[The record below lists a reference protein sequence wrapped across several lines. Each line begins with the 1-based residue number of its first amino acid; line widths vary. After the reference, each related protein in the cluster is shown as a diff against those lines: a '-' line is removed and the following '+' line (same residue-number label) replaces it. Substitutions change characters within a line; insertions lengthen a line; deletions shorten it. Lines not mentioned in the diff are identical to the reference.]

1 MYIVFL
7 EVHWSQVLHILQ
19 GYVEAADTFA
29 RESGTPPGLD
39 LSAIT
44 DRMEIRKAVQ
54 SGNVDFAVDR
64 VNELSPEV
72 RIPRSLC
79 IISLRC
85 IYPGI
90 VCCAIAQDMKAV
102 CNHCCCFTCYFPLHH
117 FWQGPADVRHLVHI

>member
-1 MYIVFL
+1 M
-7 EVHWSQVLHILQ
+7 
-19 GYVEAADTFA
+19 EAADTFA

-72 RIPRSLC
+72 SMVSGCGAPVACAWLLSLAWHSC
-79 IISLRC
+79 GENL
-85 IYPGI
+85 
-90 VCCAIAQDMKAV
+90 
-102 CNHCCCFTCYFPLHH
+102 
-117 FWQGPADVRHLVHI
+117 